1 MHRSS
6 YLKMQYFKDNY
17 LNPDDEL
24 KILDIGS
31 FDRDGN
37 YNYGLILNEDKWTYH
52 GLDLNEGNNVD
63 IVVEDPY
70 DWKEIPDES
79 YDVIVSGQAF
89 EHIEFFWL
97 ILDQI
102 KRILKPE
109 GLLCIIVPSSG
120 EVHRNP
126 YDCYRFQE
134 DGMKAMAKYID
145 FQVLE
150 TGTRSD
156 DVNQWNDSHLIAKKS
171 DSVSLDDLEN
181 KIDTLENK
189 LDLIMAKLNIK

>member
-79 YDVIVSGQAF
+79 YDVIVSGQY
-89 EHIEFFWL
+89 
-97 ILDQI
+97 
-102 KRILKPE
+102 
-109 GLLCIIVPSSG
+109 LLLLSS
-120 EVHRNP
+120 
-126 YDCYRFQE
+126 
-134 DGMKAMAKYID
+134 
-145 FQVLE
+145 
-150 TGTRSD
+150 
-156 DVNQWNDSHLIAKKS
+156 
-171 DSVSLDDLEN
+171 
-181 KIDTLENK
+181 
-189 LDLIMAKLNIK
+189 